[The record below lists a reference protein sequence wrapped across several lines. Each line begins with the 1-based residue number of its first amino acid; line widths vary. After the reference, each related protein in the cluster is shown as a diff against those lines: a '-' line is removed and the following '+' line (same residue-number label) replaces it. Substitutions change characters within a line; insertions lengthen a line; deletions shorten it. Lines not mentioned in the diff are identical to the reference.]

1 MPMRR
6 IFLLPLVLLTA
17 CGEMPK
23 LHAPSMDVG
32 DYIPVYHLDIRQG
45 NFISQE
51 MASQLKPG
59 LTREQVRFVL
69 GTPLV
74 TDPFHGNRWDYVYR
88 YNPGTGNVIQRRLS
102 VYFEDNKLARV
113 SGDVVAA
120 DPDAAQR
127 AETTK
132 SREVKI
138 APVTGSEA
146 AKPAPAQIPATQ

>member
-23 LHAPSMDVG
+23 LQTPSFDVG
-32 DYIPVYHLDIRQG
+32 DYFSVYRLDIRQG
-45 NFISQE
+45 NFITQE

-59 LTREQVRFVL
+59 QTREQVRFVL

-88 YNPGTGNVIQRRLS
+88 YDNGKGEVQQRRLS
-102 VYFEDNKLARV
+102 VYFEDNKLTRV
-113 SGDVVAA
+113 DGDVVPADLNAA
-120 DPDAAQR
+120 L
-127 AETTK
+127 K
-132 SREVKI
+132 L
-138 APVTGSEA
+138 EA
-146 AKPAPAQIPATQ
+146 AKPAAPVETPVSP